1 MDQESIQAEY
11 FAIANRLMPSLIH
24 QINNWMLA
32 VRGALTLAKE
42 DINDPEELAVYIKLG
57 LKETDQVV
65 GLVNYLNQMY
75 LPHSNDAE
83 TFDVNQLLK
92 GTISLTR
99 KRLSQQNVNLIME
112 LENVSSI
119 PITAIISQLRYVFLI
134 LLLGLGDA
142 ISEAGGGDLQLLS
155 NVMPGKVRVE
165 LNTDTPIESITS
177 WTPEIAP
184 TIPQD
189 KESLSY
195 ILSILHEIIS
205 ANGGVFGVKQDK
217 EQVNLRIDLP
227 LSSPG

>member
-1 MDQESIQAEY
+1 MDQESIQAEF

-32 VRGALTLAKE
+32 VRGALILAKE
-42 DINDPEELAVYIKLG
+42 DINDPEELSVYIKLG
-57 LKETDQVV
+57 LQETEQVV
-65 GLVNYLNQMY
+65 GLVNHLNQMY
-75 LPHSNDAE
+75 LLHSNDAE

-112 LENVSSI
+112 LEPVSII

-177 WTPEIAP
+177 WTPKIAP

-195 ILSILHEIIS
+195 ILSMLHEIIS

-217 EQVNLRIDLP
+217 ERVNFRIDLP

>member
-32 VRGALTLAKE
+32 VRGALTLAME
-42 DINDPEELAVYIKLG
+42 DINDPEELSVYIQLG
-57 LKETDQVV
+57 LRETDQVV
-65 GLVNYLNQMY
+65 GLFNHLNQMY
-75 LPHSNDAE
+75 LPHSNEVE
-83 TFDVNQLLK
+83 TFDVNKLLE

-99 KRLSQQNVNLIME
+99 KELNLQNVNLLME
-112 LENVSSI
+112 LEPVSI
-119 PITAIISQLRYVFLI
+119 PITAIVSQLRYVFLI

-165 LNTDTPIESITS
+165 LNTDTPIEAISS

-195 ILSILHEIIS
+195 ILSMLHEIIS

>member
-1 MDQESIQAEY
+1 MDQESIQAEF

-32 VRGALTLAKE
+32 VRGALILAKE
-42 DINDPEELAVYIKLG
+42 DINDPEELSVYIKLG
-57 LKETDQVV
+57 LQETEQVV
-65 GLVNYLNQMY
+65 GLVNHLNQMY
-75 LPHSNDAE
+75 LLHSNDAE

-112 LENVSSI
+112 LEPVSII

-177 WTPEIAP
+177 WTPKIAS

-195 ILSILHEIIS
+195 ILSMLHEIIS

-227 LSSPG
+227 VSSPG

>member
-1 MDQESIQAEY
+1 MDQESIQAEF

-32 VRGALTLAKE
+32 VRGALTLAME
-42 DINDPEELAVYIKLG
+42 EINDPEELSVYIQLG
-57 LKETDQVV
+57 LRETGQVV
-65 GLVNYLNQMY
+65 GLVNQLNQMY
-75 LPHSNDAE
+75 FPHSNE
-83 TFDVNQLLK
+83 EEIFDVNQLLE

-99 KRLSQQNVNLIME
+99 KELNQQNVNLIME
-112 LENVSSI
+112 LEPVYI

-142 ISEAGGGDLQLLS
+142 ISEAGGGELQLLS
-155 NVMPGKVRVE
+155 NMMPGKVRVE
-165 LNTDTPIESITS
+165 LNTDTPIEAITS
-177 WTPEIAP
+177 WTPESAM

-195 ILSILHEIIS
+195 ILSMLHEIIS

-217 EQVNLRIDLP
+217 ERVNFRIDLP

>member
-24 QINNWMLA
+24 QVNNWMLA
-32 VRGALTLAKE
+32 VRGALTLAME
-42 DINDPEELAVYIKLG
+42 DINDPEELSVYIQLS
-57 LKETDQVV
+57 LKETNQVV
-65 GLVNYLNQMY
+65 GLVNQLNQMY
-75 LPHSNDAE
+75 FPHSNEVE
-83 TFDVNQLLK
+83 TFDVNQLLE

-99 KRLSQQNVNLIME
+99 KELNQQNVNLIME
-112 LENVSSI
+112 LEPVSI
-119 PITAIISQLRYVFLI
+119 PITAIVSQLRYVFLI

-155 NVMPGKVRVE
+155 NMMPGKVRVE
-165 LNTDTPIESITS
+165 LNTDTLIEAITS

-195 ILSILHEIIS
+195 ILSMLHEIIS

>member
-1 MDQESIQAEY
+1 MDQESIQDEY

-32 VRGALTLAKE
+32 VRGALTLAME
-42 DINDPEELAVYIKLG
+42 EINDPEELSVYIQLG
-57 LKETDQVV
+57 LRETGQVV
-65 GLVNYLNQMY
+65 GLVNQLNQMY
-75 LPHSNDAE
+75 FPHSNE
-83 TFDVNQLLK
+83 EEIFDVNQLLE

-99 KRLSQQNVNLIME
+99 KELNQQNVNLIME
-112 LENVSSI
+112 LEPVYI

-155 NVMPGKVRVE
+155 NMMPGKVRVE
-165 LNTDTPIESITS
+165 LNTDTPIEAITS
-177 WTPEIAP
+177 WTPESAM

-195 ILSILHEIIS
+195 ILSMLHEIIS

-217 EQVNLRIDLP
+217 ERVNFRIDLP

>member
-1 MDQESIQAEY
+1 MDQESIQAEF

-32 VRGALTLAKE
+32 VRGALTLAME
-42 DINDPEELAVYIKLG
+42 EINDPEELSVYIKLG
-57 LKETDQVV
+57 LQETEQVV
-65 GLVNYLNQMY
+65 GLVNHLNQMY
-75 LPHSNDAE
+75 FPHSNE
-83 TFDVNQLLK
+83 EEIFDVNQLLE

-99 KRLSQQNVNLIME
+99 KELNQQNVNLIME
-112 LENVSSI
+112 LEPVYI

-142 ISEAGGGDLQLLS
+142 ISEAGGGELQLLS
-155 NVMPGKVRVE
+155 NMMPGKVRVE
-165 LNTDTPIESITS
+165 LNTDTPIEAITS
-177 WTPEIAP
+177 WTPESAM

-195 ILSILHEIIS
+195 ILSMLHEIIS

-217 EQVNLRIDLP
+217 ERVNFRIDLP